1 MSLRERHARAVT
13 DFIATCHRL
22 AQVGY
27 VASEGGNCSWRLA
40 DDLILISPTR
50 MPKGA
55 MTPDD
60 VVFIDAAGKVIEGA
74 HRPSGEAPIHL
85 ACFAARPDLR
95 SVVHCHPPATCA
107 IAITAGQNWLAR
119 PLFPEVIIE
128 IGPVPLVPYAVPLS
142 QDLVECFA
150 PYLLR
155 YNSFL
160 MQNHGLLSATDGDLG
175 QTMMRVELLECAANS
190 IAMAMAMGGIH
201 ELDRKAVG
209 DLEQVMRMR
218 QLPLPGL
225 PGRNRSLI
233 DLYFPTV

>member
-1 MSLRERHARAVT
+1 MSLITQHARAVSE
-13 DFIATCHRL
+13 FIAICHRL
-22 AQVGY
+22 AELGY

-55 MTPDD
+55 MTPAD
-60 VVFIDAAGKVIEGA
+60 VVFINAAGVVIEGA
-74 HRPSGEAPIHL
+74 HRPSGETPIHL

-142 QDLVECFA
+142 QDLVACFE
-150 PYLLR
+150 PFLLR

-209 DLEQVMRMR
+209 DLEQVMRTR
-218 QLPLPGL
+218 HLPLPGL
-225 PGRNRSLI
+225 PGRNLSLV
-233 DLYFPTV
+233 DLYFPSV